1 MPDRKQSSFDGQNS
15 NGGSKDSLES
25 QTMEQRDPYRAKASD
40 FPVKKVTPANGQG
53 VDGGGKDQLV
63 PWMGNLTSPRHVEI
77 PAEGE
82 SDSMA
87 SRASA
92 VASNFKVSTNSGESG
107 SSPTSMTIA
116 EGIDCSTGRITGG
129 SLPIKAVYEDKVSI
143 G

>member
-1 MPDRKQSSFDGQNS
+1 MDRKQKSDVDGQNS
-15 NGGSKDSLES
+15 NGGTKNALES
-25 QTMEQRDPYRAKASD
+25 QTPQQKNPYAATGSD

-53 VDGGGKDQLV
+53 VDGPGKDQLV

-77 PAEGE
+77 PSEGE

-92 VASNFKVSTNSGESG
+92 VASNFKVSTNAGESG
-107 SSPTSMTIA
+107 VSPVSMDIA

-129 SLPIKAVYEDKVSI
+129 SLPLKAVFEDKVSI

>member
-1 MPDRKQSSFDGQNS
+1 MERKQKSFDNQNS

-53 VDGGGKDQLV
+53 VDGNGKDQLV
-63 PWMGNLTSPRHVEI
+63 PWMGNLTSPRQVEI
-77 PAEGE
+77 PNEGE

-92 VASNFKVSTNSGESG
+92 VASNFKVSTNAGESG
-107 SSPTSMTIA
+107 VAPSSVSIS

-129 SLPIKAVYEDKVSI
+129 SLPLKAVYEEKVSI